1 MNKTQ
6 TSEVELTN
14 EKTNLRQAETA
25 AGQAE
30 TAAGQA
36 ETAVGQTGTST
47 GLDKTTDSAAA
58 STDHTPAR
66 PAPEKKRMDKL
77 VGIISDIFV
86 PTLPVI
92 TAAGILKALT
102 LLLAALGL
110 LSETSD
116 TYYVLSFVSNAGF
129 YFLPLLLAHSTAKRF
144 DGNPY
149 LAVFLTAMLL
159 HPDFL
164 NLVKD
169 GSSLSFLTL
178 SVPMISYSSTVVP
191 AILVGLASAFLERFL
206 RKWVPDIISFFA
218 VPLLLTLI
226 MAPLILFVLGPVGM
240 LIGNGLSGALDFI
253 HNRIGWPAIALMAA
267 LVPLIVTGGFS
278 LCFLPLALASINAT
292 GFDPFTRPAF
302 LAANISMG
310 ASALAVALKSRRRE
324 NRSLGI
330 QTSVVALMGITEP
343 SIYGVLLPLKRPFLA
358 SMIASGIGGA
368 FAGITGVR
376 SMAYASPSLITLP
389 IFLGDRFVYTLITV
403 AITFVCSF
411 VLTWI
416 IGFED
421 KELHGTTNK

>member
-1 MNKTQ
+1 MDKTQ

-36 ETAVGQTGTST
+36 ETAAGQTGART
-47 GLDKTTDSAAA
+47 GLDKTTGSAA
-58 STDHTPAR
+58 STDHTPGK
-66 PAPEKKRMDKL
+66 PVPEKKRMDKL

-178 SVPMISYSSTVVP
+178 SVPMIS
-191 AILVGLASAFLERFL
+191 
-206 RKWVPDIISFFA
+206 
-218 VPLLLTLI
+218 
-226 MAPLILFVLGPVGM
+226 
-240 LIGNGLSGALDFI
+240 
-253 HNRIGWPAIALMAA
+253 
-267 LVPLIVTGGFS
+267 
-278 LCFLPLALASINAT
+278 
-292 GFDPFTRPAF
+292 
-302 LAANISMG
+302 
-310 ASALAVALKSRRRE
+310 
-324 NRSLGI
+324 
-330 QTSVVALMGITEP
+330 
-343 SIYGVLLPLKRPFLA
+343 
-358 SMIASGIGGA
+358 
-368 FAGITGVR
+368 
-376 SMAYASPSLITLP
+376 
-389 IFLGDRFVYTLITV
+389 
-403 AITFVCSF
+403 
-411 VLTWI
+411 
-416 IGFED
+416 
-421 KELHGTTNK
+421 